1 MNDIER
7 MKELVN
13 ILNKA
18 NYDYYVLDN
27 PTMDDFEFD
36 KLLVELTNL
45 EEKYPEHK
53 DPNSPTA
60 HVGGE
65 TITGFESVTHEI
77 QMMSLEDAFSF
88 EELKEFDNR
97 VRSVYPNA
105 SYMCELKI
113 DGLSVSL
120 VYKNGFLVEA
130 STRGNGF
137 VGDLVTS
144 NVKTIKSIPLKVE
157 GNLDLEVRGEIFMP
171 KKSLIRLNLERE
183 SNEEPLFANCRNAAS
198 GSLKLL
204 DPKVVSKRGLDCF
217 LYYLTTGVVVDTQE
231 EALIKMKELGFKV
244 NPNSRHCK
252 TIEDVYEYINE
263 MKEIRDSLPY
273 DIDGIVLKVNE
284 LSSHDELG
292 VTAKYPKWAIAYK
305 FPPEEV
311 KTRLESITYQ
321 VGRTGNI
328 TPVANF
334 KPVFVQGSVIS
345 RATLHNEDF
354 IKERDIHE
362 GDSIIIRKAG
372 DVIPEVV
379 RAEIADRLPNAK
391 RIEFIKTCPCC
402 GSVLERVEG
411 EADYYCLNKDCSEKK
426 INALIHFASKPAYD
440 IDTLGDSLIRVLYE
454 KKFIFSIADIFR
466 LDTKYEEL
474 VSLDRMGKKSVEKLL
489 NAIEESKKN
498 PLDKLIFGLGIR
510 HSGAKVSKILAR
522 HYLSIDNLM
531 NANLEELSNIEDI
544 GEIIAQS
551 VVDYFRDQAN
561 IDLIN
566 ELKSLGLNMIEE
578 KQEIKESF
586 FTGKKIV
593 ITGTLSKYGRSE
605 AKKLIESLGGKTVD
619 SVSSKT
625 DILIKG
631 EDAGSKYEKALK
643 LGIYIMDEEEFIS
656 KVEE

>member
-7 MKELVN
+7 MKELVS

-36 KLLVELTNL
+36 KLLVELTTL

-53 DPNSPTA
+53 DPNSPTG

-65 TITGFESVTHEI
+65 AITGFISVTHET
-77 QMMSLEDAFSF
+77 QMMSLEDAFSY

-97 VRSVYPNA
+97 VRTTYPNA

-120 VYKNGFLVEA
+120 VYKDGLLVEA

-144 NVKTIKSIPLKVE
+144 NVKTIKSIPLKLDQ
-157 GNLDLEVRGEIFMP
+157 NIDLEVRGEIFMP

-217 LYYLTTGVVVDTQE
+217 LYYLTSGISVNTQE
-231 EALIKMKELGFKV
+231 EALNKMKELGFKV
-244 NPNSRHCK
+244 NPNSRHCA
-252 TIEDVYEYINE
+252 TIEDVYKYIE
-263 MKEIRDSLPY
+263 DMKVIRESLPY

-379 RAEIADRLPNAK
+379 RVDVKDRDTHAK
-391 RIEFIKTCPCC
+391 RVEFIKICPCC
-402 GSVLERVEG
+402 GSRLERVEG

-440 IDTLGDSLIRVLYE
+440 IDTLGESLIRTLYE
-454 KKFIFSIADIFR
+454 QKIISSIADIFKLESR
-466 LDTKYEEL
+466 YDDLIN
-474 VSLDRMGKKSVEKLL
+474 LDRMGKKSVEKLL

-498 PLDKLIFGLGIR
+498 PLDRLIFGLGIR

-522 HYLSIDNLM
+522 HYLSLDKLM
-531 NANLEELSNIEDI
+531 EASEEELSNIEDI
-544 GEIIAQS
+544 GSIIARS
-551 VVDYFRDQAN
+551 VKDYFNDQTN

-566 ELKSLGLNMIEE
+566 ELKALGLNMTEE
-578 KQEIKESF
+578 EIQVKESF

-593 ITGTLSKYGRSE
+593 ITGTLSKYGRTE
-605 AKKLIESLGGKTVD
+605 AKKLIESLGGKTQD

-625 DILIKG
+625 DILLKG

-643 LGIYIMDEEEFIS
+643 LGIYIMDEAEFIS
-656 KVEE
+656 KIEE

>member
-65 TITGFESVTHEI
+65 AITGFESVTHET

-105 SYMCELKI
+105 TYMCELKI

-120 VYKNGFLVEA
+120 VYKNGLLVEA

-171 KKSLIRLNLERE
+171 KKSFIRLNLERE

-217 LYYLTTGVVVDTQE
+217 LYYLTSGVVVDTQE
-231 EALIKMKELGFKV
+231 EALNKMKELGFKV

-263 MKEIRDSLPY
+263 MKEIRDSLAY
-273 DIDGIVLKVNE
+273 DIDGIVLKVNQ

-379 RAEIADRLPNAK
+379 RVETNDRLPNAR

-402 GSVLERVEG
+402 GSALERVEG

-454 KKFIFSIADIFR
+454 KNFISSIADIFR
-466 LDTKYEEL
+466 LDSRYEEL

-510 HSGAKVSKILAR
+510 HSGAKVSKILAN

-531 NANLEELSNIEDI
+531 NASLEELSNIEDI

-551 VVDYFRDQAN
+551 VVDYFKDQEN

-566 ELKSLGLNMIEE
+566 ELKNLGLNMIEE

-593 ITGTLSKYGRSE
+593 ITGTLAKYGRSE

-643 LGIYIMDEEEFIS
+643 LGIYIMNEEEFIS